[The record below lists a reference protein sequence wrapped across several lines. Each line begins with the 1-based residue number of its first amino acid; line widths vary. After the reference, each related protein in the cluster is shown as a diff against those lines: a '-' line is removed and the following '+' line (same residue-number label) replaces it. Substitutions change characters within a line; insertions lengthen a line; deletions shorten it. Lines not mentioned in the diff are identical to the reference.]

1 MDYCSPCRRHLNGAV
16 SCPGCGTPA
25 GDLGLPSAASDTA
38 HEGGADTP
46 APRAERRA
54 DRRTGGRADRRAAQA
69 SPASGATPASR
80 RKPKPRLFGSRARRA
95 RRGRGR
101 RVTIMA
107 AVLGPVLAAVF
118 VAELATEGHWRESSP
133 SPSRQ
138 EPVAD
143 RSGGVSDSDE
153 PVTQDTTGPSE
164 LPSASDS
171 GQGEGKD
178 ASEGKGKGKDDGKS
192 EDEKD
197 DTSSDPDGDSS
208 SDPSDTT
215 SSAPGGPGTAQRPT
229 TPSHPGPTA
238 PATVAPTPTP
248 SPSETC
254 NRFLWWCT

>member
-25 GDLGLPSAASDTA
+25 EDLGLPSATSDTA

-54 DRRTGGRADRRAAQA
+54 DRRAAQT
-69 SPASGATPASR
+69 SPASGATRASR
-80 RKPKPRLFGSRARRA
+80 RKPKPRLIGSRARRA

-143 RSGGVSDSDE
+143 RSGGVSDSDD
-153 PVTQDTTGPSE
+153 PATQDRSGPSE

-171 GQGEGKD
+171 GQGEHKD
-178 ASEGKGKGKDDGKS
+178 ASEDKGKDDGKS
-192 EDEKD
+192 KD
-197 DTSSDPDGDSS
+197 DKGDTSSDPDGDSS
-208 SDPSDTT
+208 SDPSDAT
-215 SSAPGGPGTAQRPT
+215 SSAPGGPGTTQGPT

-254 NRFLWWCT
+254 DRFLWWCT

>member
-25 GDLGLPSAASDTA
+25 GELGLPSAASDTER
-38 HEGGADTP
+38 EGGADTP
-46 APRAERRA
+46 GPRAER
-54 DRRTGGRADRRAAQA
+54 RADRRAAQA
-69 SPASGATPASR
+69 SPASGGTRASR
-80 RKPKPRLFGSRARRA
+80 RKPKPRLIGSRARRA

-143 RSGGVSDSDE
+143 RDGGVTESAE
-153 PVTQDTTGPSE
+153 TIVQDTTGPSE
-164 LPSASDS
+164 LPSAAD
-171 GQGEGKD
+171 GEDGKSAKD
-178 ASEGKGKGKDDGKS
+178 EDKGKGKDGGKS
-192 EDEKD
+192 KDEKD
-197 DTSSDPDGDSS
+197 DTSPDPDGGSS
-208 SDPSDTT
+208 SDPSDAT
-215 SSAPGGPGTAQRPT
+215 SSAPGGPGRTQGPT
-229 TPSHPGPTA
+229 TPSHPGSTA

>member
-25 GDLGLPSAASDTA
+25 EDLGLPSATSDTA
-38 HEGGADTP
+38 QEGGADTP

-54 DRRTGGRADRRAAQA
+54 GRRARET
-69 SPASGATPASR
+69 SPASGATRASR
-80 RKPKPRLFGSRARRA
+80 RKPKPRLIGSRARRA

-143 RSGGVSDSDE
+143 RSGGVPDSDD
-153 PVTQDTTGPSE
+153 PVTQDTSGPSE
-164 LPSASDS
+164 PPSASDG
-171 GQGEGKD
+171 GQGEDKD
-178 ASEGKGKGKDDGKS
+178 ASRDKGKDDGKS
-192 EDEKD
+192 EDDKD

-208 SDPSDTT
+208 SDPSDAT
-215 SSAPGGPGTAQRPT
+215 SSAPGGPGTTQGPT

-254 NRFLWWCT
+254 DRFLWWCT

>member
-25 GDLGLPSAASDTA
+25 EDLGLPSATSDTA
-38 HEGGADTP
+38 QEGGADTP

-54 DRRTGGRADRRAAQA
+54 GRRARET
-69 SPASGATPASR
+69 SPASGATRASR
-80 RKPKPRLFGSRARRA
+80 RKPKPRLIGSRARRA

-143 RSGGVSDSDE
+143 RSGGVPDSDD
-153 PVTQDTTGPSE
+153 PVTQDTSGPSE
-164 LPSASDS
+164 PPSASDG
-171 GQGEGKD
+171 GQGEDKD
-178 ASEGKGKGKDDGKS
+178 ASRDKDRGKDDGKS
-192 EDEKD
+192 EDDKD

-208 SDPSDTT
+208 SDPSDAT
-215 SSAPGGPGTAQRPT
+215 SSAPGGPGTTQGPT

-254 NRFLWWCT
+254 DRFLWWCT

>member
-25 GDLGLPSAASDTA
+25 GELGLPSAASDTER
-38 HEGGADTP
+38 EGGADTP
-46 APRAERRA
+46 GPRAER
-54 DRRTGGRADRRAAQA
+54 RADRRAAQA
-69 SPASGATPASR
+69 SPASGASGTTRASR

-153 PVTQDTTGPSE
+153 PVTQDTSGPSE

-171 GQGEGKD
+171 GQGEDED
-178 ASEGKGKGKDDGKS
+178 ASKDKGKDDGKS
-192 EDEKD
+192 KGEDG
-197 DTSSDPDGDSS
+197 DTSPDPDGDSS
-208 SDPSDTT
+208 SDPSDAT
-215 SSAPGGPGTAQRPT
+215 SSAPGGPGATQGPT
-229 TPSHPGPTA
+229 TPSHPGSTA

-254 NRFLWWCT
+254 DRFLWWCT

>member
-25 GDLGLPSAASDTA
+25 GDLGLPAAASDTA

-54 DRRTGGRADRRAAQA
+54 DRRAAQA
-69 SPASGATPASR
+69 SLAAGATRASR
-80 RKPKPRLFGSRARRA
+80 RKPKPRLIGSRARRA

-107 AVLGPVLAAVF
+107 AVLGPVLAAMF

-153 PVTQDTTGPSE
+153 PVTQDTSGPSE

-171 GQGEGKD
+171 GQDEDKD
-178 ASEGKGKGKDDGKS
+178 ASKDKDKDKGKGDGKA
-192 EDEKD
+192 EDDKD
-197 DTSSDPDGDSS
+197 GTSSDPDGDSS
-208 SDPSDTT
+208 SDPSDAT
-215 SSAPGGPGTAQRPT
+215 SSAPGGPGTTQGPT
-229 TPSHPGPTA
+229 APSHPGPTA

-248 SPSETC
+248 SPPETC

>member
-25 GDLGLPSAASDTA
+25 GELGLPSAASDTER
-38 HEGGADTP
+38 EGGADTP
-46 APRAERRA
+46 GPRAER
-54 DRRTGGRADRRAAQA
+54 RADRRAAQA
-69 SPASGATPASR
+69 SPASGGTRASR
-80 RKPKPRLFGSRARRA
+80 RKPKPRLIGSRARRA

-143 RSGGVSDSDE
+143 RDGGVTESAE
-153 PVTQDTTGPSE
+153 TIVQDTTGPSE
-164 LPSASDS
+164 LPSAADGEDGKSAKD
-171 GQGEGKD
+171 EGKND
-178 ASEGKGKGKDDGKS
+178 GKGK
-192 EDEKD
+192 DEKD
-197 DTSSDPDGDSS
+197 DTSPDPDGGSS
-208 SDPSDTT
+208 SDPSDAT
-215 SSAPGGPGTAQRPT
+215 SSAPGGPGRTQGPT
-229 TPSHPGPTA
+229 TPSHPGSTA

>member
-1 MDYCSPCRRHLNGAV
+1 M
-16 SCPGCGTPA
+16 
-25 GDLGLPSAASDTA
+25 
-38 HEGGADTP
+38 
-46 APRAERRA
+46 
-54 DRRTGGRADRRAAQA
+54 
-69 SPASGATPASR
+69 
-80 RKPKPRLFGSRARRA
+80 
-95 RRGRGR
+95 
-101 RVTIMA
+101 TIMA

-143 RSGGVSDSDE
+143 RTGGVSDSDE

-171 GQGEGKD
+171 GQGEDKD
-178 ASEGKGKGKDDGKS
+178 ASKGKGKDDGKS

-215 SSAPGGPGTAQRPT
+215 SSAPGGPGTTQRPT

>member
-25 GDLGLPSAASDTA
+25 GELGLPSAASDTER
-38 HEGGADTP
+38 EGGADTP
-46 APRAERRA
+46 GPRAER
-54 DRRTGGRADRRAAQA
+54 RADRRAAQA
-69 SPASGATPASR
+69 SPASGATRASR
-80 RKPKPRLFGSRARRA
+80 RKPKPRLIGSGARRA

-133 SPSRQ
+133 PPSRQ

-143 RSGGVSDSDE
+143 RSGGVTESAE
-153 PVTQDTTGPSE
+153 TIVQDTTGPSG
-164 LPSASDS
+164 LPSAAD
-171 GQGEGKD
+171 GEDGK
-178 ASEGKGKGKDDGKS
+178 SSKGEGKGKDDGKS
-192 EDEKD
+192 KDEDD
-197 DTSSDPDGDSS
+197 DTSPGPDGGSS
-208 SDPSDTT
+208 SDPSDAT
-215 SSAPGGPGTAQRPT
+215 SSAPGGPGTTQGPT
-229 TPSHPGPTA
+229 TPSHPGSTA

>member
-25 GDLGLPSAASDTA
+25 GELGLPSAASDTER
-38 HEGGADTP
+38 EGGADTP
-46 APRAERRA
+46 GPRAERRA
-54 DRRTGGRADRRAAQA
+54 DRRAAQA
-69 SPASGATPASR
+69 APASDGTRASR
-80 RKPKPRLFGSRARRA
+80 RKPKPRLIGSRARRA

-143 RSGGVSDSDE
+143 RDGGVTESAE
-153 PVTQDTTGPSE
+153 TIVQDTTGPSE
-164 LPSASDS
+164 LPSAAD
-171 GQGEGKD
+171 GEDGKSSKD
-178 ASEGKGKGKDDGKS
+178 EGKGEDDGKS
-192 EDEKD
+192 KDEQD
-197 DTSSDPDGDSS
+197 DTSPDPDGDSS
-208 SDPSDTT
+208 SDPSDAT
-215 SSAPGGPGTAQRPT
+215 SSAPGGPGTTQGPT
-229 TPSHPGPTA
+229 TPSHPGSTA
-238 PATVAPTPTP
+238 PATVAPKPTP

>member
-25 GDLGLPSAASDTA
+25 GELGLPSAASDTGR
-38 HEGGADTP
+38 EGGADTP
-46 APRAERRA
+46 GPRAER
-54 DRRTGGRADRRAAQA
+54 RADRRAAQA
-69 SPASGATPASR
+69 SPASGGTRASR
-80 RKPKPRLFGSRARRA
+80 RKPKPRLIGSRARRA

-143 RSGGVSDSDE
+143 RDGGVTESAE
-153 PVTQDTTGPSE
+153 TIVQDTTGPSE
-164 LPSASDS
+164 LPSAVD
-171 GQGEGKD
+171 GEDGKSAKD
-178 ASEGKGKGKDDGKS
+178 EGKGKGDGKS
-192 EDEKD
+192 KDEKD
-197 DTSSDPDGDSS
+197 DTSPDPGGGSS
-208 SDPSDTT
+208 SDPSDAT
-215 SSAPGGPGTAQRPT
+215 SSAPGGPGATQGPT
-229 TPSHPGPTA
+229 TPSHPGSTA

>member
-25 GDLGLPSAASDTA
+25 GDLGLPAAASDTA

-54 DRRTGGRADRRAAQA
+54 DRRAAQA
-69 SPASGATPASR
+69 SPAVGATRASR
-80 RKPKPRLFGSRARRA
+80 RKPKPRLIGSRARRA

-153 PVTQDTTGPSE
+153 PVTEDTSGPSE

-171 GQGEGKD
+171 GQDEDKD
-178 ASEGKGKGKDDGKS
+178 ASKDKDKGDGKS
-192 EDEKD
+192 EDDKD
-197 DTSSDPDGDSS
+197 GTSSDPDGDSS
-208 SDPSDTT
+208 SDPSDAT
-215 SSAPGGPGTAQRPT
+215 SSAPGGPGTTQGPT
-229 TPSHPGPTA
+229 APSHPGPTA